1 MTTSHDFERQLGT
14 WLREDS
20 AHRVPEH
27 LTDVLVRTAATGQR
41 RWWLSWQRWLPV
53 DVTVSRAPLVSAR
66 TVRLGF
72 VVVALGLLIVTLL
85 ILAGGSQR
93 RLPPP
98 FGLARN
104 GTFVT
109 GTNGD
114 LFTVDPRTGVK
125 TPLGVQSPDEFDF
138 GPGFSRD
145 GTKLSFLRVVPSDR
159 VELVVANPDGTDQIV
174 ETPAVQGLDQADWSP
189 DGSRTVFLSRVDGR
203 GRINI
208 VNSDGTGLHTLDL
221 PLSANQLSWLPPDG
235 HAILFRRE
243 HLADADG
250 PAAIMTVAPDG
261 SGLRVIATPAAA
273 NENDLNDVSASPD
286 GTRIVYRES
295 PGNGSFRIHILTLAT
310 GRNLVLPEPA
320 DSTGQTSP
328 GFSPDG
334 TRVVYLRFYPAGLW
348 LVVAPADGSTTGT
361 LLPLRGQIGEDGP
374 TINNYFFTPDGS
386 AIVAN
391 DLRTRITWLLPVDGS
406 PGTVLA
412 QGVAAYD
419 ALTAVQRLAP

>member
-1 MTTSHDFERQLGT
+1 MTANRNFEAQLGA

-20 AHRVPEH
+20 TQRVPDH
-27 LTDVLVRTAATGQR
+27 LAEVLVRTASTRQR
-41 RWWLSWQRWLPV
+41 SWTSWRRWLPI
-53 DVTVSRAPLVSAR
+53 DLTTPRAPLVAAGTWR
-66 TVRLGF
+66 AVI
-72 VVVALGLLIVTLL
+72 VIVIVAALVAA
-85 ILAGGSQR
+85 LAVLVAGSRQK
-93 RLPPP
+93 LPAP

-104 GTFVT
+104 GVIVT

-114 LFTVDPRTGVK
+114 LFTIDPKTGVNVA
-125 TPLGVQSPDEFDF
+125 LAGQSPDLFDF

-145 GTKLSFLRVVPSDR
+145 GTKLSFLRAVPPDR
-159 VELVVANPDGTDQIV
+159 VELVVANPDGTGQVV
-174 ETPAVQGLDQADWSP
+174 ETPAVEGLDQADWSP

-208 VNSDGTGLHTLDL
+208 VNADGTGLYTLDL
-221 PLSANQLSWLPPDG
+221 PLSANQVSWLPPDG

-243 HLADADG
+243 HQTDADA
-250 PAAIMTVAPDG
+250 PPAIMTVAPDG
-261 SGLRVIATPAAA
+261 SGLHVIATPAAA

-286 GTRIVYRES
+286 GTKVLYRES
-295 PGNGSFRIHILTLAT
+295 PENGPFRIHILTLAT
-310 GRNLVLPEPA
+310 GQNRVLPEPA
-320 DSTGQTSP
+320 DTNGQTSP

-361 LLPLRGQIGEDGP
+361 VLPLRGEIGEDGP

-412 QGVAAYD
+412 RGVVAYD
-419 ALTAVQRLAP
+419 ALTTVQRLVP